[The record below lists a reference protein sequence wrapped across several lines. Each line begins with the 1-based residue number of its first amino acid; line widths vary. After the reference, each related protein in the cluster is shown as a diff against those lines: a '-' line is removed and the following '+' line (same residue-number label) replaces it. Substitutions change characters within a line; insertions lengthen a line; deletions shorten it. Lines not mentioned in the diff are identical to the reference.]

1 MSGKLMRRLA
11 LLLFFVPFVLQAQQL
26 AFPGAEGF
34 GRFTTGG
41 RGGKVYVV
49 TNLQDSVTK
58 PTEGSLRWALNKQ
71 GPRTIVFAVSGT
83 IELKRPLSISKGD
96 VTIAGQTA
104 PGDGICIK
112 DYVVTVDAD
121 NVIIRYLR
129 FRCGNLYATDASQ
142 DSFSGHRHKNVIID
156 HCSMSW
162 SVDEAASFYDNENFT
177 MQWCLISESL
187 NNGGHPKGPHGYG
200 GIWGGMG
207 ASFHHNLFASHTSRN
222 PRFCGARYHEAT
234 KETELVD
241 FRNNVIF
248 NWGFNSSYGGEMG
261 RQNMINNY
269 YKPGPATK
277 KSVRGRILE
286 PFDSLGV
293 WYIDGNYVEGS
304 RAISC
309 DNWNGGVQGDFAGAG
324 SIKAAKPFDFAPV
337 TTQRATKAYK
347 LVVRAAGAN
356 LPRRDPVDTR
366 ILKETISGKCTFGGE
381 YGASTGIIDNA
392 ASVGGWPELKTYN
405 VKEDSDKDGMPDVW
419 EKTKG
424 LDPLNPEDRNNI
436 SDNGYTMLEEYLN
449 SIH

>member
-1 MSGKLMRRLA
+1 MRKLL
-11 LLLFFVPFVLQAQQL
+11 LLLFFVPFALQAQQL

-41 RGGKVYVV
+41 RGGEVYIV
-49 TNLQDSVTK
+49 TNLLDSVSR
-58 PTEGSLRWALNKQ
+58 PPEGSLRWALNKQ

-83 IELKRPLSISKGD
+83 IELKRALSISKGD

-112 DYVVTVDAD
+112 NYVVTVDAD
-121 NVIIRYLR
+121 NVIIRYMR
-129 FRCGNLYATDASQ
+129 FRCGNQFQADASQ
-142 DSFSGHRHKNVIID
+142 DALSGHRHKNIIVD
-156 HCSMSW
+156 HCSVSW

-187 NNGGHPKGPHGYG
+187 DNAGHPKGPHGYG

-207 ASFHHNLFASHTSRN
+207 ASFHHNLFANHTSRN
-222 PRFCGARYHEAT
+222 PRFCGARYHPAT

-261 RQNMINNY
+261 KQNMINNY

-304 RAISC
+304 KTISFN
-309 DNWNGGVQGDFAGAG
+309 NWNGGVQGDFA
-324 SIKAAKPFDFAPV
+324 KAKGIRVMKPFDFAPV
-337 TTQRATKAYK
+337 TTQSAKGAYK
-347 LVVRAAGAN
+347 IVVRDAGAT

-366 ILKETISGKCTFGGE
+366 VLQEVVSGKCAFGDS
-381 YGASTGIIDNA
+381 YGKKTGIIDNA
-392 ASVGGWPELKTYN
+392 ASVGGWPDLKTYN
-405 VKEDSDKDGMPDVW
+405 VKEDTDKDGMPDDW
-419 EKTKG
+419 EKANA
-424 LDPLNPEDRNNI
+424 LDPSNPDDRI
-436 SDNGYTMLEEYLN
+436 KIAASGYTMLEEYLN